1 MRRSAKQNTYRVFS
15 MKKTE
20 FQPEIM
26 NVSSLADYLHCHT
39 TTIYRLLK
47 ERKIPAFRVGSDW
60 RFQRAQIN
68 QWIEKKQIAR

>member
-1 MRRSAKQNTYRVFS
+1 

-26 NVSSLADYLHCHT
+26 TVSSLADYLHCHT
-39 TTIYRLLK
+39 STIYRLLK

-60 RFQRAQIN
+60 RFQRVQID
-68 QWIEKKQIAR
+68 QWIQKKQIAG